1 VRLYVGA
8 GVLVVVVL
16 GAAWLVLAF
25 AFGHTFGS
33 SDAYARSAACVR
45 RDPALATD
53 RSLARQYR
61 SSGLQ
66 ALGIRWGEVRAV
78 GLFADT
84 LSPGPVDRLDARIV
98 AGLERRG
105 LTPAAIDARLLH
117 EDNLS
122 LYYPAGAPSLAAQKA
137 IGRCVYLVHYNRI
150 ASALGIYISPHTE
163 LPFLPGWRFRHHD
176 RG

>member
-8 GVLVVVVL
+8 GLLVVVVL

-45 RDPALATD
+45 RDHALASDPTV
-53 RSLARQYR
+53 ARAYR

-66 ALGIRWGEVRAV
+66 PLGIRWGDVRAV

-84 LSPGPVDRLDARIV
+84 LSPGPVDTLDRRIV
-98 AGLERRG
+98 SSLERKG
-105 LTPAAIDARLLH
+105 LTSTAVDQRLLH
-117 EDNLS
+117 QDNLS
-122 LYYPAGAPSLAAQKA
+122 LYYLTGAPSVQAQKA

-150 ASALGIYISPHTE
+150 ASALGVYISPHAE
-163 LPFLPGWRFRHHD
+163 LPFLPGHRRERD
-176 RG
+176 

>member
-33 SDAYARSAACVR
+33 SDAYARSLACVR
-45 RDPALATD
+45 RDRALATD
-53 RSLARQYR
+53 PAVARQYR

-66 ALGIRWGEVRAV
+66 PLGIRWGDVRAV
-78 GLFADT
+78 GLFADS
-84 LSPGPVDRLDARIV
+84 LSPDAVDRQDARIV
-98 AGLERRG
+98 WGLERER
-105 LTPAAIDARLLH
+105 LTPTAIDARLLH
-117 EDNLS
+117 QDNLS
-122 LYYPAGAPSLAAQKA
+122 LYYLTGAPSTAAQEA

-150 ASALGIYISPHTE
+150 ASALGIYISPHAE
-163 LPFLPGWRFRHHD
+163 LPFVPGHRRERD
-176 RG
+176 

>member
-1 VRLYVGA
+1 MRLYVGA
-8 GVLVVVVL
+8 GLLVVAVL
-16 GAAWLVLAF
+16 GAAWLVFAL

-45 RDPALATD
+45 RDRALATD
-53 RSLARQYR
+53 PAVARRYR

-66 ALGIRWGEVRAV
+66 PLGISWRGVHAV

-98 AGLERRG
+98 TGLEHNG
-105 LTPAAIDARLLH
+105 LPPAAIGARLLH
-117 EDNLS
+117 QDNLT
-122 LYYPAGAPSLAAQKA
+122 LYYLSGAPSLAAQKA

-150 ASALGIYISPHTE
+150 ASALGFYVSPRPE
-163 LPFLPGWRFRHHD
+163 LPFLPGRRHHE
-176 RG
+176 G